1 MRART
6 CSSTVLWARYSAKL
20 VYNNFPW
27 PDQGRA
33 TDARIEKVAQAAQA
47 VLDAR
52 ANHPRSTL
60 ADLYDPLTMPQD
72 LAKAHAKLDR
82 AVDLC
87 YRKDAFDSER
97 KRFEFLFERW
107 EGLVAPVMVGKGN
120 KKGART

>member
-1 MRART
+1 M
-6 CSSTVLWARYSAKL
+6 
-20 VYNNFPW
+20 
-27 PDQGRA
+27 
-33 TDARIEKVAQAAQA
+33 AQA

-87 YRKDAFDSER
+87 YRQAPFESER
-97 KRFEFLFERW
+97 NRFEFLFER
-107 EGLVAPVMVGKGN
+107 
-120 KKGART
+120 